1 MRTIMPSVVVGLA
14 CLISSSALAAQ
25 VDYYPQ
31 ATWDKT
37 YGGELN
43 ISVFIY
49 RDLNADGAYD
59 VGDRPLA
66 GVAVE
71 MTGAG
76 KTQVS
81 RSNINGFANFRMS
94 ATQQDMEVTGAGTYQ
109 FEVMPPPGML
119 ISSGN
124 AVQQSAFELL
134 TGAPADMFAVTPPIP
149 VGITSALTVSGLLA
163 SAGNGPVEAGVN
175 GLADKEIKVTAPDG
189 TVGQAFTDTAG
200 KFSFHAS
207 PGEWVLS
214 FDDGTGP
221 IERRVTVAD
230 APVYLGVLTEAPQP
244 TGISRVASFEGMDF
258 IAVDKVPSGY
268 SGVEW
273 RNFVAVQQEY
283 YGGEGY
289 INTTTSGDFVAYGGS
304 GHPAYIASDT
314 PFSFEGGYFGLGWT
328 TAEGETLNIRAYRG
342 DQLVY
347 LDHIRLSA
355 LTPIYY
361 APNFFGVTRVEFST
375 AHYWQ
380 FVCDDL
386 RVVTAP

>member
-1 MRTIMPSVVVGLA
+1 MRISIASALVGMA
-14 CLISSSALAAQ
+14 CLISSSGLGAES
-25 VDYYPQ
+25 DYYPQ

-49 RDLNADGAYD
+49 RDLNANGTYD
-59 VGDRPLA
+59 IGDRPLA
-66 GVAVE
+66 GVAVQ

-76 KTQVS
+76 KTQLS

-94 ATQQDMEVTGAGTYQ
+94 ATQQDMEVTSVGTYQ
-109 FEVMPPPGML
+109 FEVMPPPGTV

-134 TGAPADMFAVTPPIP
+134 TGAPADMFATTPPIP
-149 VGITSALTVSGLLA
+149 VGITSALTVSGFLA
-163 SAGNGPVEAGVN
+163 SPGTGPIEAGVN
-175 GLADKEIKVTAPDG
+175 GLADTEIKVTAPDG
-189 TVGQAFTDTAG
+189 TVGQAFTDKTG
-200 KFSFHAS
+200 QFSFHAS
-207 PGEWVLS
+207 PGEWILG
-214 FDDGTGP
+214 FDDGSGP

-230 APVYLGVLTEAPQP
+230 APVYLGVLTNAPVP
-244 TGISRVASFEGMDF
+244 VAAPSVATFEGMDF

-268 SGVEW
+268 AGVQW

-304 GHPAYIASDT
+304 GHPAFIANDL
-314 PFSFEGGYFGLGWT
+314 PFTFEGGYFGVGWT
-328 TAEGETLNIRAYRG
+328 SAEGETLNIRAYRS
-342 DQLVY
+342 DQLAY
-347 LDHIRLSA
+347 IDHIHLSA

-361 APNFFGVTRVEFST
+361 APNISGVTRVEFST

>member
-149 VGITSALTVSGLLA
+149 VGITAALTVSGLLA

-200 KFSFHAS
+200 T
-207 PGEWVLS
+207 VQLS
-214 FDDGTGP
+214 
-221 IERRVTVAD
+221 
-230 APVYLGVLTEAPQP
+230 
-244 TGISRVASFEGMDF
+244 
-258 IAVDKVPSGY
+258 
-268 SGVEW
+268 
-273 RNFVAVQQEY
+273 
-283 YGGEGY
+283 
-289 INTTTSGDFVAYGGS
+289 
-304 GHPAYIASDT
+304 
-314 PFSFEGGYFGLGWT
+314 
-328 TAEGETLNIRAYRG
+328 
-342 DQLVY
+342 
-347 LDHIRLSA
+347 RL
-355 LTPIYY
+355 P
-361 APNFFGVTRVEFST
+361 R
-375 AHYWQ
+375 
-380 FVCDDL
+380 
-386 RVVTAP
+386 